1 MYEGIF
7 ILKRALPPS
16 HPGEILKGLYLEPL
30 GLTQEAAAK
39 NLGVTRKTLSM
50 LLNTKQGI
58 SAEMA
63 LRLSKAFKTTTSLW
77 LNLQNEFDLWRAQK
91 NVDLSKIKPF
101 PVSKKSA
108 ASTLTMNITGK
119 WVTAECKD

>member
-1 MYEGIF
+1 M
-7 ILKRALPPS
+7 LKRALPPS

-30 GLTQEAAAK
+30 GLTQEVAAK

-50 LLNTKQGI
+50 LLNGKQGI

-101 PVSKKSA
+101 PVSKVRPDETKV
-108 ASTLTMNITGK
+108 TGK
-119 WVTAECKD
+119 ILAR